1 MCREAEEYHRE
12 LCERFPDYDDRMAF
26 IESQVEGSGDFTRP
40 FTDPDE
46 PDVSEW

>member
-12 LCERFPDYDDRMAF
+12 LSERFPDFDDRMAY
-26 IESQVEGSGDFTRP
+26 IETQVEGASDFTRP